1 MVNILLRLF
10 GERALHK
17 AVSRGAHNPLDV
29 KFGIALLR
37 ERRIPLKSKLLAF
50 GLGVGLLAL
59 LLAFQI
65 PVEAVVTFLAPILL
79 PLDLAIDGFEIVALP
94 ILFMTLL
101 LAYVAPR
108 ALVQEIRAERLA
120 MNNGV
125 IGGTQSDVGNVVYDS
140 NGPVIDVASYDPN
153 EARPMPTMQNAAPV
167 SHPQPPI
174 YAGMRRS

>member
-29 KFGIALLR
+29 KFGMALLR

-79 PLDLAIDGFEIVALP
+79 PLDFAIDGFEIVALP

-108 ALVQEIRAERLA
+108 ALVQEIRAERLG

-125 IGGTQSDVGNVVYDS
+125 NAYNGGNVVYDS
-140 NGPVIDVASYDPN
+140 DGPVIDVMSYDPN
-153 EARPMPTMQNAAPV
+153 EARPVPTMQTAAPV
-167 SHPQPPI
+167 SHPQTPV
-174 YAGMRRS
+174 YAGLRRS